1 MIPGYQLPIRVV
13 CATRLSESD
22 FLTKT
27 ATGRSIASFANPSP
41 VELRLFFSNQI
52 GLSTVYNQAI
62 EEAKQRP
69 AILVFTHD
77 DLIICDFLWT
87 ERIRHGLKY
96 FGIVGLAGNKRR
108 LPNQAAWC
116 FLSPQLNFDDPA
128 HLSGCVGHGKK
139 FPPENIS
146 QFGPTH
152 QECKLLDGLMLAMDS
167 QMLEITGLRFDEQF
181 KFHFYDMDFCRQAEM
196 FKIKMGTIPLSVI
209 HESEGHFISDE
220 WNLAYRTYL
229 TKWQS

>member
-27 ATGRSIASFANPSP
+27 ATGKSIAAFSGPSP
-41 VELRLFFSNQI
+41 VELRLFFDNQT
-52 GLSTVYNQAI
+52 GLSTIYNQAI
-62 EEAKQRP
+62 EEAKRHP
-69 AILVFTHD
+69 AILVFAHD

-116 FLSPQLNFDDPA
+116 FVSPQLDFDNPA
-128 HLSGCVGHGKK
+128 YLTGCVAHGKV

-146 QFGPTH
+146 HFGPTH

-167 QMLEITGLRFDEQF
+167 QMLDITGLRFDEQF
-181 KFHFYDMDFCRQAEM
+181 RFHFYDMDFCRQAEN
-196 FKIKMGTIPLSVI
+196 FKIKMGTIPLSII
-209 HESEGHFISDE
+209 HESQGHFISDE
-220 WNLAYRTYL
+220 WTSGYQTYL
-229 TKWQS
+229 DKWLS